1 MKTPLTFTASGPA
14 YGFAPGVETGDI
26 VDQLNARQIQLEAM
40 LAMTFGDTGEALRR
54 LSDGV
59 QDNYMWACSMIAH
72 EIRELTE
79 ALQVR
84 QAAERGQ
91 S

>member
-1 MKTPLTFTASGPA
+1 MKAPLTFTAAGPV
-14 YGFAPGVETGDI
+14 YGFAPGVKAGDI

-79 ALQVR
+79 ALQDR

>member
-1 MKTPLTFTASGPA
+1 MTPPLTFTAAGPV

-26 VDQLNARQIQLEAM
+26 VDQLNARQIQLEAL
-40 LAMTFGDTGEALRR
+40 LAMTFGETGEALRR

-79 ALQVR
+79 ALQDR
-84 QAAERGQ
+84 QAAEGGQ

>member
-1 MKTPLTFTASGPA
+1 MKPTVYRVFHYPA
-14 YGFAPGVETGDI
+14 LIVETAPTPDGFRHRFPSRALFKEFVVKMRRDG
-26 VDQLNARQIQLEAM
+26 
-40 LAMTFGDTGEALRR
+40 LATALRR